1 MTDNNFF
8 SGLIESLVEKEKS
21 AVKEL
26 KRLYNEKEKSETK
39 QEKERVSNQIN
50 SVKEYLEKSNSII
63 PEIVDKA
70 FQFDEKTGKPVKER
84 GEELKKKI
92 KKVSQEAKKGKEP
105 NKEVEKTV
113 SRKSE
118 QERKK
123 KKEEKGEQGAKK
135 SILDFL
141 SGKSELEKEITD
153 LEKLTIKRL
162 LKARGKKEEKE
173 KKKKEKKE
181 AKKEKSYLKTAS
193 KVFSKSSKKMID
205 KGGFSDLQENLIKA
219 SMDYTAHGY
228 LSIVLFNTLIAFLV
242 AFIFTV
248 FFLKFNVAANPPFV
262 TLTSESLLS
271 RLPKV
276 IWMPVLFPLV
286 GFLFSYFYPQLEK
299 KSAGKKI
306 DRELPFATINMAAIS
321 GSMIEPSQIFKIIIA
336 TREYPELEKEF
347 TKLMNQ
353 INIYG
358 YDFVSA
364 LRNSAENTPSE
375 KLAELYEGLA
385 TTITSGGDL
394 SAFFDKRSEN
404 LLFEHKMQR
413 RKQTK
418 TAGIFMSIYISV
430 VIAAPM
436 VLMLVLI
443 MMKISGLGMSLS
455 TQMITIIMVLSI
467 TGMNIGFLVFL
478 HLKQK

>member
-1 MTDNNFF
+1 MTDDNFF

-26 KRLYNEKEKSETK
+26 KRLYNKKEKSKTK
-39 QEKERVSNQIN
+39 EEKKRVSNQIN

-63 PEIVDKA
+63 PEIVDEA
-70 FQFDEKTGKPVKER
+70 FQFDEKTGKPVKDR

-92 KKVSQEAKKGKEP
+92 KKASEEVKKGKEP

-113 SRKSE
+113 SRKSKE
-118 QERKK
+118 ERKRE
-123 KKEEKGEQGAKK
+123 KEEKEEGTKK

-162 LKARGKKEEKE
+162 LKAKEEKKE
-173 KKKKEKKE
+173 KEKQKKKKKEAEKK
-181 AKKEKSYLKTAS
+181 KSYLKTAS

-205 KGGFSDLQENLIKA
+205 KGWFSDLQENLIKA
-219 SMDYTAHGY
+219 RMNYTAPGY
-228 LSIVLFNTLIAFLV
+228 LSIILFNTLIAFLV
-242 AFIFTV
+242 ALVFTG
-248 FFLKFNVAANPPFV
+248 FFLFFNIGANPPFV
-262 TLTSESLLS
+262 TEVSEPLFS

-276 IWMPVLFPLV
+276 IWMPVLFPLA

-299 KSAGKKI
+299 KSFGKKI
-306 DRELPFATINMAAIS
+306 DGELPFATINMAAIS

-336 TREYPELEKEF
+336 TGEYSELKKEF

-413 RKQTK
+413 EKSTK
-418 TAGIFMSIYISV
+418 TAETFMDIYISV

-436 VLMLVLI
+436 VLMLVLM
-443 MMKISGLGMSLS
+443 MMKISGLGVSLS
-455 TQMITIIMVLSI
+455 TQMITIIMVLGI
-467 TGMNIGFLVFL
+467 VGINIGFLVFL